1 MAFGCEITR
10 IGYRE
15 FSHATNQAK
24 RSWHFFF
31 SIWAVTLWDF
41 QHRLN
46 SLDNFVDAF
55 LWSFEMSM
63 NGCALANEVGKGS
76 ILLILFGIQQYL

>member
-15 FSHATNQAK
+15 FSHAIIVFKQLNQAK

-31 SIWAVTLWDF
+31 FFSVWAVTLWDF

-46 SLDNFVDAF
+46 AFDNFVDAF

-63 NGCALANEVGKGS
+63 NGCAWPMK
-76 ILLILFGIQQYL
+76 